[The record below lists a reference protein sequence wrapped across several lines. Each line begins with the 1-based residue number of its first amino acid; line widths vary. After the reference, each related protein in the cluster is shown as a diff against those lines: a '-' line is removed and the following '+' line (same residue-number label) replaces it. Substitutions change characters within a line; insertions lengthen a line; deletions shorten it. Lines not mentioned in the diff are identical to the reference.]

1 MVARSNAARHQ
12 TTAIG
17 ETAARGAARA
27 AADLDRLIHERVR
40 LGIVS
45 ALAGVER
52 LSFND
57 LKSLLKVSD
66 GNLSVHARKLEAAEY
81 INCNKSFDGRIPKT
95 EYRLTAAGR
104 RALERYLDHMEALI
118 RATR

>member
-1 MVARSNAARHQ
+1 VARSSAARH
-12 TTAIG
+12 TTSQG

-27 AADLDRLIHERVR
+27 AAELDRLIHERVR

-45 ALAGVER
+45 ALAGVDR
-52 LSFND
+52 LSFNE

-66 GNLSVHARKLEAAEY
+66 GNLSVHARKLEDADY
-81 INCNKSFDGRIPKT
+81 ISCAKSFDGRIPKT